1 MKLKIGPKFNILENS
16 ACNHNFDMQN
26 YIGRI

>member
-1 MKLKIGPKFNILENS
+1 MKLKIGPKFYILENS
-16 ACNHNFDMQN
+16 AYNHNFDMQN